1 MLFNALILAFSAS
14 IDSLGV
20 GISYG
25 VKKTKISFW
34 AFVVLF
40 IFSLAITSLSIVA
53 GHLITSFVSNE
64 FVSILGSIILFGI
77 GIFII
82 YGATVKKKSKLEHNT
97 SLDMNSDINISQ
109 NKFKKKSKEYNFFIK
124 CFGITINIIKDP
136 VSSDIDNSNKI
147 DIKEAIFL
155 GIAMS
160 LDSISI
166 GFGASI
172 IGVNQFIFPLL
183 ISTFQIIFLNIGIF
197 IGKHI
202 NNISRLP
209 KNIWNI
215 ISGILLIFIG
225 LLKLI

>member
-1 MLFNALILAFSAS
+1 MLFNAFILAFSAS

-25 VKKTKISFW
+25 IKKTKISYL
-34 AFVVLF
+34 AFFVLF
-40 IFSLAITSLSIVA
+40 IFSLAITSLSILA
-53 GHLITSFVSNE
+53 GHLITSFVSND
-64 FVSILGSIILFGI
+64 FVTILGALILFGI

-82 YGATVKKKSKLEHNT
+82 YGATVRKENN
-97 SLDMNSDINISQ
+97 MNSNINISQ
-109 NKFKKKSKEYNFFIK
+109 NKFKPKSKEYNFFIK
-124 CFGITINIIKDP
+124 CLGITINIIKDP
-136 VSSDIDNSNKI
+136 VASDIDNSNKI

-172 IGVNQFIFPLL
+172 IGINQFIFPFL
-183 ISTFQIIFLNIGIF
+183 ISSFQILFLNIGIF

-215 ISGILLIFIG
+215 ISGILLICIG
-225 LLKLI
+225 LFKLISM